1 MLYDSVKYEN
11 FVVTKRQEIGLVNI
25 IMIILSQWKKIWT
38 YHIFLSLSIKMLE
51 KAGNLEV

>member
-25 IMIILSQWKKIWT
+25 IMIILSRQKKIWT

>member
-25 IMIILSQWKKIWT
+25 IMIILSQ
-38 YHIFLSLSIKMLE
+38 
-51 KAGNLEV
+51 